1 MTTSSVSRPDPA
13 AAIVGGL
20 LGGLVVAG
28 SVLAF
33 VTVREPRP
41 AQNDAASVAELR
53 IAVAELK
60 AQTAELRAQLATQAL
75 AEANRPAID
84 RGMPP
89 SPPSPPEP
97 TRALP
102 VGAEQAVD
110 CSEEH
115 RCTLDRSYVMEMLA
129 NPSTL
134 MAHMRVMPSVHDGV
148 MRGVKLY
155 GIRPGSLPKLL
166 GFRNGDLVVS
176 INGVPLNGADG
187 AMGTYSKLRQV
198 DTLAVEIERKGE
210 RLIKTCDLR

>member
-41 AQNDAASVAELR
+41 AQNDTASVAELR

-75 AEANRPAID
+75 AEANRPSQ
-84 RGMPP
+84 PP
-89 SPPSPPEP
+89 TPPSPPEP

-102 VGAEQAVD
+102 SGAEQAVD

-115 RCTLDRSYVMEMLA
+115 RCTLDRAYVMELLA

-134 MAHMRVMPSVHDGV
+134 TAHMRVMPSVHDGV

-155 GIRPGSLPKLL
+155 GIRSGSLPKLL
-166 GFRNGDLVVS
+166 GFRNGDLIVS
-176 INGVPLNGADG
+176 VNGVPLNGADG

>member
-1 MTTSSVSRPDPA
+1 MSTSSVSRPDPA

-33 VTVREPRP
+33 VSVREVQP
-41 AQNDAASVAELR
+41 APADASVAELR

-75 AEANRPAID
+75 AEANQASEPPAV
-84 RGMPP
+84 
-89 SPPSPPEP
+89 PERTLP
-97 TRALP
+97 LP
-102 VGAEQAVD
+102 VGAEQAVE

-115 RCTLDRSYVMEMLA
+115 RCTLDRSYVMELLA

-134 MAHMRVMPSVHDGV
+134 VEHMRMMPSVQDGV
-148 MRGVKLY
+148 MRGVKMY

-176 INGVPLNGADG
+176 INGVALNGPDG
-187 AMGTYSKLRQV
+187 VMGTYAELRQV
-198 DTLAVEIERKGE
+198 DTVAVEIERKGE

>member
-33 VTVREPRP
+33 VSVREVRP
-41 AQNDAASVAELR
+41 APNDAAAVAELR

-75 AEANRPAID
+75 AQANRPVVAPV
-84 RGMPP
+84 PP
-89 SPPSPPEP
+89 PLPPEP
-97 TRALP
+97 ARPLP

-134 MAHMRVMPSVHDGV
+134 MAHMRVMPSMRDGV

-155 GIRPGSLPKLL
+155 GMRSGSLPKLL
-166 GFRNGDLVVS
+166 GFRNGDLIVS
-176 INGVPLNGADG
+176 VNGVPLNGVDG
-187 AMGTYSKLRQV
+187 SMGSYKQLRQV